1 MVALIESKLVM
12 PETEISR
19 LLTVQNKMGIHAR
32 PAAMIVRISNKYA
45 HCDVW
50 VEKDGER
57 VNGKSIMS
65 LMMLA
70 AGRGSEVNFVASGE
84 DAGAMLDEIEDLFNR
99 KFDEE

>member
-1 MVALIESKLVM
+1 MSN
-12 PETEISR
+12 TEISR

-32 PAAMIVRISNKYA
+32 PAAMIVRISNRYS
-45 HCDVW
+45 DVE
-50 VEKDGER
+50 VVAEKDGEQ

-70 AGRGSEVNFVASGE
+70 AGKGSQIKFIAEGE
-84 DAGAMLDEIEDLFNR
+84 SAESMLDEIEALFNR

>member
-1 MVALIESKLVM
+1 MAM

>member
-1 MVALIESKLVM
+1 MTILIKSQMAM

-84 DAGAMLDEIEDLFNR
+84 DAGAMLDEIEALFNR

>member
-1 MVALIESKLVM
+1 MADTPV
-12 PETEISR
+12 TR

-50 VEKDGER
+50 VEKDGEN

-70 AGRGSEVNFVASGE
+70 AGKGSEVKFVATGD
-84 DAGAMLDEIEDLFNR
+84 DASVMMDEIEDLFAR